1 MRLHRPNSKMLISRY
16 HISVDSG
23 QQGGELMGSSSGQPI
38 TRVAVFDFD
47 GTSISG
53 QSGALFTR
61 YLLFRRL
68 MSPPRA
74 LRLIWWGI
82 RYKLHLPYRQDEAR
96 ELVLGALSEMSAPE
110 VDELMVRFHDEV
122 LRPRYRPQ
130 ALEELARCQGEGMV
144 ALLVSATFDAMAA
157 QAARIMGFDG
167 YAATRMV
174 RDAQGNYTGAVDGP
188 VVAGAEK
195 YRAVVRWCDQHLG
208 EGAWRLER
216 AYGDHHTD
224 KDLLSH
230 ARVAVA
236 VCPGKTLRVLAKRRG
251 WTIADWDE

>member
-1 MRLHRPNSKMLISRY
+1 
-16 HISVDSG
+16 
-23 QQGGELMGSSSGQPI
+23 MGSSVAQPI
-38 TRVAVFDFD
+38 RRVAVFDFD
-47 GTSISG
+47 GTCIGG
-53 QSGALFTR
+53 QSGALFTE

-68 MSPPRA
+68 MSPQRA

-82 RYKLHLPYRQDEAR
+82 RYNLHLPYRQDEAR

-130 ALEELARCQGEGMV
+130 ALEELARCQAEGMV

-157 QAARIMGFDG
+157 QAARVMGFDG

-174 RDAQGNYTGAVDGP
+174 RDSRGNYTGAVDGP

-216 AYGDHHTD
+216 AYGDHHSD

-236 VCPGKTLRVLAKRRG
+236 VCPGKTLRSLARRRG
-251 WTIADWDE
+251 WIIADWDE

>member
-144 ALLVSATFDAMAA
+144 ALLVSATFEAMAA

>member
-74 LRLIWWGI
+74 LRLIWWGL

>member
-144 ALLVSATFDAMAA
+144 ALLDSATFDAMAA

>member
-1 MRLHRPNSKMLISRY
+1 MHLHRPNSKMLISRY

>member
-96 ELVLGALSEMSAPE
+96 ELVLGALCEMSAPE